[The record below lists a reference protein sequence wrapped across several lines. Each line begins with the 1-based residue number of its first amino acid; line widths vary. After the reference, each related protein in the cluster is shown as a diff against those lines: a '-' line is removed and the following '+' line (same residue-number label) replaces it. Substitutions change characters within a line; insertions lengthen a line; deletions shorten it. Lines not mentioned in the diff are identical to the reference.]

1 MWLIRC
7 ETGYVKRP
15 VTVGAVLAGGAS
27 RRMGAP
33 KALVELASRPLVSR
47 VVSTVGSAGLDPVVV
62 AKPDSP
68 LPRLDCRLLSE
79 PSEPRHPL
87 TGVLA
92 ALGASAGRGV
102 VAIACDMPFVPAK
115 LLTWLAQLEEPVA
128 VCEVGGKLEPLLGR
142 YSPEVAE
149 ALGAELA
156 AGAAMR
162 DAVAG
167 ARPARDPRG
176 AASPASAT
184 RSGSSSTST
193 RPRTSSRPSG
203 CSPRAAGSRC
213 AARRQPPRSSTKGLR
228 DTHAAARVLGLRR

>member
-1 MWLIRC
+1 MWLIHC
-7 ETGYVKRP
+7 DTGYVKRP

-115 LLTWLAQLEEPVA
+115 LLNWLAQLEAPVA
-128 VCEVGGKLEPLLGR
+128 VCEIGGRLEPLLGR
-142 YSPEVAE
+142 YSPEVSE

-167 ARPARDPRG
+167 LDPHVISEANVARFGDPERIFFNVNSPQDLERAEELLAGDRLARGLKPRDP
-176 AASPASAT
+176 A
-184 RSGSSSTST
+184 
-193 RPRTSSRPSG
+193 
-203 CSPRAAGSRC
+203 
-213 AARRQPPRSSTKGLR
+213 PPKRF
-228 DTHAAARVLGLRR
+228 A